1 MVSEA
6 KVGAKDPARIK
17 NLLVKELVN
26 NWQGMQSFVVVC
38 PVGLDAITSNQ
49 LRAALHDK
57 NIKMA
62 VVKNSLAKLALAE
75 LDLADAA
82 ELLDAPS
89 AICYGGES
97 VVDVAREMV
106 SWSRKVDVFKLRGAF
121 VEGQVFSLEQ
131 ARTLAT
137 MPNKSEL
144 AAQIVCLVLSPGRGI
159 ASALLS
165 PAGRIAGAIQAL
177 TEKLRADAGPDDT
190 VDTAEPSP
198 APQAPET
205 TEATESTEP
214 AESMDT
220 AEKNDAAEPASDS
233 ATDQQPSQEQQ

>member
-1 MVSEA
+1 MVSQT
-6 KVGAKDPARIK
+6 KVGAKAPARIK
-17 NLLVKELVN
+17 NLLVKELVKD
-26 NWQGMQSFVVVC
+26 WQGMQSFIVVC

-49 LRAALHDK
+49 LRATLHAK

-75 LDLADAA
+75 LDLAAAA
-82 ELLDAPS
+82 ELLDTPS

-106 SWSRKVDVFKLRGAF
+106 DWSRKVDVFKLRGAF

-131 ARTLAT
+131 AQKLAT

-144 AAQIVCLVLSPGRGI
+144 TAQIVCLVLSPGRRI
-159 ASALLS
+159 ASAILS

-177 TEKLRADAGPDDT
+177 TEKLRADAESAA
-190 VDTAEPSP
+190 DTAEPSP
-198 APQAPET
+198 APQASET
-205 TEATESTEP
+205 AEATEPTES
-214 AESMDT
+214 AHSKDT
-220 AEKNDAAEPASDS
+220 AEKTDAAEPASDS
-233 ATDQQPSQEQQ
+233 ATEQQPSQEKQ